1 MIRKALVALDGT
13 PESERALPWL
23 RCLAPRAK
31 LVLLRASFPLY
42 LPGPEGTGVAVP
54 IVQEDAVAYL
64 DAVAKT
70 LKPRPRTV
78 VATGSPV
85 PALLEEAARQKC
97 DLVAMATLG
106 GDAIRR
112 RILGG
117 TTEKLLH
124 NAGIPLL
131 IVPAWK
137 PKPPRRIRTVAVPV
151 EGEGPSQEVLRLL
164 RPWAKRQAVRLVLV
178 HASPGAEDPPDWL
191 RRLEAGL
198 KRAGL
203 RASHRVT
210 SGPLPEA
217 ILEGAAKAKADLI
230 ALSTRGHGALAH
242 LLKGGLVSRLIQGTF
257 APVLVVRATAAKGTR
272 SV

>member
-42 LPGPEGTGVAVP
+42 VPGPEGTGVAVP

-64 DAVAKT
+64 DGVAKT
-70 LKPRPRTV
+70 LKPRPRTF

-85 PALLEEAARQKC
+85 PALLDEAARQKC
-97 DLVAMATLG
+97 DLIALATLG

-112 RILGG
+112 RIVGG

-124 NAGIPLL
+124 NAELPLL
-131 IVPAWK
+131 VVPSWK
-137 PKPPRRIRTVAVPV
+137 PKPPRAIRTVAVPV
-151 EGEGPSQEVLRLL
+151 DGGGPSEEVLRRL
-164 RPWAKRQAVRLVLV
+164 RPWAKRQGVKIVLV
-178 HASPGAEDPPDWL
+178 HVRPEDAKIDTGWL
-191 RRLEAGL
+191 HRLEAGL
-198 KRAGL
+198 KKAGL
-203 RASHRVT
+203 KAARVET

-230 ALSTRGHGALAH
+230 ALSTRGHGALTH

-257 APVLVVRATAAKGTR
+257 APVLVVRAKA
-272 SV
+272 

>member
-31 LVLLRASFPLY
+31 LVLLRSSFPLY
-42 LPGPEGTGVAVP
+42 VPGPEGTGVAVP
-54 IVQEDAVAYL
+54 IVQDDALEYL
-64 DAVAKT
+64 DGVARA
-70 LKPRPRTV
+70 LKPRPQTV
-78 VATGSPV
+78 VAAGAPV
-85 PALLEEAARQKC
+85 PALLEEAERRTC
-97 DLVAMATLG
+97 DLIALATLG

-112 RILGG
+112 RIVGG

-124 NAGIPLL
+124 HAQVPLL
-131 IVPAWK
+131 VVPSWK

-151 EGEGPSQEVLRLL
+151 DGGRPSEEILLRLK
-164 RPWAKRQAVRLVLV
+164 PWAKRQGVKIVLV
-178 HASPGAEDPPDWL
+178 HAHPPGEPSVDWL

-198 KRAGL
+198 KKAGL
-203 RASHRVT
+203 KAARSLT

-230 ALSTRGHGALAH
+230 ALSTRGHGALTH
-242 LLKGGLVSRLIQGTF
+242 LLKGGLVSRLIQATF
-257 APVLVVRATAAKGTR
+257 APVLVVRATTQD
-272 SV
+272 ST